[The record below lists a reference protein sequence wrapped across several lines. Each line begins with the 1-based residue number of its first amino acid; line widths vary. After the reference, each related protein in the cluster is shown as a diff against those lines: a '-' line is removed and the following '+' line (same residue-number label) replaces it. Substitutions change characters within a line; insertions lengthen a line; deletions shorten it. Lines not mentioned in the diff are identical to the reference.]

1 MDEDIKKD
9 IDNNKVERRK
19 FPRVKNFIDVYY
31 DVSLGNESIMAEKID
46 SKDTSLGGI
55 RLIVYTPIKIGSIL
69 DLKFKLLENDPTIKI
84 KGKVV
89 WSNAFKIGS
98 DDIMNYE
105 IGIKFIE
112 MSESD
117 KENISKI
124 YLVV

>member
-105 IGIKFIE
+105 IGIEFIE